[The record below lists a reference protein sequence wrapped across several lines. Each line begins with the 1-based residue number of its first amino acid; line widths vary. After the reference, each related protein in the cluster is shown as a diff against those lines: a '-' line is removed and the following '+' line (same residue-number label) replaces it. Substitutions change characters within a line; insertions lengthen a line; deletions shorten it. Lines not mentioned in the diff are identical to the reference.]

1 MHRRRD
7 FRERQ
12 VRHDDML
19 PDDGSPQV
27 VAFGFAHEQFRER
40 TRVQVCGFRPALRI
54 GQIRSPRSSRTIRV
68 TDRWASASLRATVSH
83 SRRKGSRSGN
93 GCHCAGG
100 RGCERTSAISC
111 CSDFRASLRLA
122 DPMDSIIA
130 YTHTLTG
137 RGRRFCAAVPSHVW
151 FAGLECRNTPMPL
164 AAYRVSTEQ
173 RSPFP
178 AALGVRFLIVTPSSA
193 HPC

>member
-1 MHRRRD
+1 M
-7 FRERQ
+7 
-12 VRHDDML
+12 
-19 PDDGSPQV
+19 
-27 VAFGFAHEQFRER
+27 
-40 TRVQVCGFRPALRI
+40 RVP
-54 GQIRSPRSSRTIRV
+54 
-68 TDRWASASLRATVSH
+68 ASAAYRSDTIPAIVKND
-83 SRRKGSRSGN
+83 SRNRSVGVCELACNSVALAQEGFQTGN

-122 DPMDSIIA
+122 GPMDSIIA

-164 AAYRVSTEQ
+164 AAYRVATEQ